1 MITLAFGVV
10 LTVLAGA
17 FFYFSLPKEGRT
29 ARFVG
34 SEWEGYVV
42 VAYICI
48 FGLGVLLLV
57 NGAAQMIAT

>member
-1 MITLAFGVV
+1 
-10 LTVLAGA
+10 
-17 FFYFSLPKEGRT
+17 LPKEGRT